1 MKIFINVKS
10 LGKKKKALEP
20 VMYDI
25 SENVVSL
32 KDLLVELVEIEVKR
46 YNDKGTDVQNVLFL
60 SEEEIENQSQVGK
73 IGFGRIYSDKKA
85 NVEKAMAN
93 ALQCYEDGLV
103 RVFCGEE
110 ELKNLDD
117 KIEISE
123 GDTFTLMR
131 LTFLAGR
138 LW

>member
-20 VMYDI
+20 VMYAI

-103 RVFCGEE
+103 RVFRGEE

>member
-103 RVFCGEE
+103 RVFRGEE